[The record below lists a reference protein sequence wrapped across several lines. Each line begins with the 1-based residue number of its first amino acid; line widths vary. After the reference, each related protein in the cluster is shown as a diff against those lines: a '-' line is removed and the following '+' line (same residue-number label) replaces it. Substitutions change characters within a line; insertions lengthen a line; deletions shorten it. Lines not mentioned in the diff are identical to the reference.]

1 MKSICISYIIN
12 LVITKYIEKVH
23 RTHKKKLDNSFQKK
37 LQEDGLKT
45 NVRSLFRTELQE
57 LYPMRNMKFC
67 VMD

>member
-12 LVITKYIEKVH
+12 LVITKYIEKVY

-67 VMD
+67 VTD